1 MQGDFDNVRLTAVQ
15 GSGTVCTYSLA
26 TSIASVAASGGSFS
40 FTVTTGSGCTLSAA
54 TADVTW
60 ITPTVSG
67 TTVNYTVQ
75 ANTSTSS
82 RTGHITVN
90 GQTFTVNQAGAAGTC
105 SYSISPT
112 SNNMAAQGG
121 SSSISVTV
129 TGGGSC

>member
-82 RTGHITVN
+82 RTGRITVN
-90 GQTFTVNQAGAAGTC
+90 GQTFTVTQSGAAAGC
-105 SYSISPT
+105 SYLIAPT
-112 SNNMAAQGG
+112 SYNMAAQGG
-121 SSSISVTV
+121 SSSFTEI
-129 TGGGSC
+129 GR